1 MEGVN
6 RKNFITT
13 QYAKL
18 AIGKSTRVMPFI
30 TCSTAKFTEV
40 SDNHGVIWA
49 LLTSAAGIQRLQ
61 EYNGGSRF
69 NTTHKTV
76 IDIQDR

>member
-18 AIGKSTRVMPFI
+18 VIGKSTRVMPFI
-30 TCSTAKFTEV
+30 TCSTSKFTEV
-40 SDNHGVIWA
+40 SDDEGVIWT
-49 LLTSAAGIQRLQ
+49 LLMLAGGIQRLQ
-61 EYNGGSRF
+61 EDHGGS
-69 NTTHKTV
+69 
-76 IDIQDR
+76 